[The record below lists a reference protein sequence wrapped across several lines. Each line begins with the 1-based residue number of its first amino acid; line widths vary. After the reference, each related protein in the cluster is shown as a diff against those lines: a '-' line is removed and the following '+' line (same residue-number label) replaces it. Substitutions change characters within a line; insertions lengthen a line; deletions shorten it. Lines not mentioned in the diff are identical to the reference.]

1 MNMYY
6 EPYRG
11 NKKKKK
17 KAARK
22 KRLPFGQWLL
32 QGLLKLFAAVLVI
45 AILGAALL
53 YALPPAAF
61 MVERDDADLSLND
74 GMPGSCIHILL
85 LGTDM
90 LSHNTQRSDSIII
103 ASVGYGK
110 LRLTSILRDT
120 VVDIPGHGKG
130 KLNAA
135 FAYGGPEL
143 MMKTLNQNFGLN
155 IMYYAHVDFVAL
167 VQVVDAIGGVEIDLT
182 EAERER
188 LNATQLDVKKIF
200 APLGY
205 TPKEVTQTGES
216 VHLDGLQALAY
227 ARIRKIDSD
236 FVRAGRQRKLLNA
249 MLKKLRGNLWNPFL
263 LGRLI
268 KTGFSAVDT
277 NMSPVLVLSL
287 GEKALMAGQAEQL
300 RLPVDGTYTD
310 DGSKLTVNDYTA
322 NRDAFYRFVYNE
334 G

>member
-1 MNMYY
+1 MYY
-6 EPYRG
+6 ESY
-11 NKKKKK
+11 KKKPRRKSRP
-17 KAARK
+17 ARR
-22 KRLPFGQWLL
+22 KRPGFGQWLM

-61 MVERDDADLSLND
+61 LVEPDDVDLSLTD
-74 GMPGSCIHILL
+74 GLPGSCIHILL

-103 ASVGYGK
+103 ASIGYGK
-110 LRLTSILRDT
+110 LRLTSVLRDT

-135 FAYGGPEL
+135 FTYGGPEL
-143 MMKTLNQNFGLN
+143 VMKTLNQNFGLN

-167 VQVVDAIGGVEIDLT
+167 VRVVDAIGGVDIDLT

-205 TPKEVTQTGES
+205 TPKEVTQTGEN

-249 MLKKLRGNLWNPFL
+249 MLKKLRENLWNPVML
-263 LGRLI
+263 VRLV
-268 KTGFSAVDT
+268 KTGLTSVNT
-277 NMSPVLVLSL
+277 NMSPMQILSL

-310 DGSKLTVNDYTA
+310 DGSRLNVKDYTA
-322 NRDAFYRFVYNE
+322 NRDAFFRFVYNE